1 MAILIIVLVKFIS
14 DSEVCYL
21 EGNLGQLPDGVQRI
35 LLEKNSLQSYR
46 CPYGKMFCLVYLNL
60 FAANNIIAYG
70 QVVIISDSKLD
81 VAYTFTL
88 EHDDHDN
95 ETLSG
100 EVTAIK
106 VNIADVVPSKINNG
120 ELRNLLQSRSWFA

>member
-1 MAILIIVLVKFIS
+1 M
-14 DSEVCYL
+14 
-21 EGNLGQLPDGVQRI
+21 
-35 LLEKNSLQSYR
+35 
-46 CPYGKMFCLVYLNL
+46 
-60 FAANNIIAYG
+60 
-70 QVVIISDSKLD
+70 VVIISDSKLD
-81 VAYTFTL
+81 VAYTFSL

-106 VNIADVVPSKINNG
+106 VNIADVVPSKMNNG